1 MRTLLNLFIS
11 VAVALAPI
19 VASAGKPP
27 ADEGKALFQKVSPSV
42 VTVEAGDSVGTGF
55 LIRDRKTIVTAA
67 HVISDGDT
75 PFIRVGKSTFMSVEK
90 IAISTE
96 KDIAVLYLGDELKS
110 KPLQLG
116 DKKKVSPGERVYA
129 IGSALGSLTNT
140 LTDGLVSSL
149 RESEAMTYIQTTAP
163 FSPGMSG
170 GPVVSPQGTVLG
182 VISFT
187 LSEGQN
193 LNIAV
198 HAKHIRELLEK
209 TPAKTSV
216 VVEALKLRRKANPTA
231 GPTDDT
237 FRMPDEATQK
247 DDDKIINLKAL
258 AALYSEIFLQ
268 LYILEASI
276 FDLAMDA
283 PADRW
288 EDCYRLM
295 IRVEGRTPL
304 IGVTDGKFAREDL
317 WGPVLMS
324 TSKAETDELVA
335 ATLKMRKA
343 NFQMVSATSELIL
356 SRHPGAPKSAYD
368 KSLPLYTSSR
378 IDFDAVREKLLETI
392 QNMAKNNMIT
402 FLMQCSPFV
411 YSFVGDEF
419 GIYANTLRNDEAV
432 VARVYGDTYLER
444 DDVIVGVRFID
455 DPEFTA
461 VKNWRD
467 FSVYYSAERN
477 KGQQIIVK
485 LSSGTKKVVRK

>member
-1 MRTLLNLFIS
+1 MRTLLNLFVS
-11 VAVALAPI
+11 VALALAPI
-19 VASAGKPP
+19 VANASKPP
-27 ADEGKALFQKVSPSV
+27 ANEGKALFQKVSPSV
-42 VTVEAGDSVGTGF
+42 VTVEAGESVGTGF

-116 DKKKVSPGERVYA
+116 DKQKVSPGERVYA
-129 IGSALGSLTNT
+129 IGSALGALTNT

-209 TPAKTSV
+209 SPSKAST
-216 VVEALKLRRKANPTA
+216 VVEALKLRRRNDTKPTPAENTPDFVDEENEKVDEQSANT
-231 GPTDDT
+231 
-237 FRMPDEATQK
+237 R
-247 DDDKIINLKAL
+247 AL

-268 LYILEASI
+268 LYILEVGI

-283 PADRW
+283 PADSW
-288 EDCYRLM
+288 KDCFNLLE
-295 IRVEGRTPL
+295 RVEARTPF
-304 IGVTDGKFAREDL
+304 IGLKDGKFVREDL
-317 WGPVLMS
+317 MMQALKGTP
-324 TSKAETDELVA
+324 KAERDALYA
-335 ATLKMRKA
+335 ASKKMIEA
-343 NFQMVSATSELIL
+343 NREMVSATSALIL
-356 SRHPGAPKSAYD
+356 SRHPGAPESAFDERFPRYASAR
-368 KSLPLYTSSR
+368 K
-378 IDFDAVREKLLETI
+378 DFTAIRGKLLETI
-392 QNMAKNNMIT
+392 EGLAKSDFKA
-402 FLMQCSPFV
+402 FLLECSPFV
-411 YSFVGDEF
+411 YSLVSNEF
-419 GIYANTLRNDEAV
+419 GVYANTLRTDEAV
-432 VARVYGDTYLER
+432 IARVWGETYLER
-444 DDVIVGVRFID
+444 DDVIIGIRFHD
-455 DPEFTA
+455 DPEYTP
-461 VKNWRD
+461 VKSWRD
-467 FSVYYSAERN
+467 VYVYYYAEPV
-477 KGQQIIVK
+477 KGKQIIVK
-485 LSSGTKKVVRK
+485 LRSGAFKVVRK